1 MLLSIVIFGV
11 SVGYGNDIWCWC
23 ECLMWISIFGVCIS
37 VVYSNRYLVLV
48 LVSDM
53 DFDIGCWCECLVWIL
68 IFGVGRCVEYA
79 NRFLVLVL
87 LSHMDIDI

>member
-1 MLLSIVIFGV
+1 M
-11 SVGYGNDIWCWC
+11 
-23 ECLMWISIFGVCIS
+23 
-37 VVYSNRYLVLV
+37 LV